1 VANRVIPFGY
11 RVELGVAVL
20 HSDEASIVIEIYKSY
35 INGNSYKAI
44 AVALTGRA
52 VSFSSGKNEWNK
64 NMVKRILEDQ
74 RYLGD
79 NQYPKLLDAELFG
92 KARHILG
99 TKIAKQ
105 NVAKKDVLPKIPVK
119 VVCGRC
125 GVEMTRRHDSRRKI
139 PESWRCESSEC
150 GMIADIAD
158 EEFSAKITAA
168 LNHLINHPELVTS
181 PPSEERHPGYREN
194 GDTGSSA
201 ASGAKKFDA
210 EIARLLDGR
219 EVDRERLKE
228 AIYRYAEEKYRHL
241 DDSRIITEMIKAEFE
256 KSAPF
261 FTLDANLL
269 RRTVAGIVLQESGD
283 MNLMLKNGQIIGKER
298 ENARDINADASA
310 SENRSAHS
318 A

>member
-11 RVELGVAVL
+11 RIELGIAVL
-20 HSDEASIVIEIYKSY
+20 HSDEVPIVIEIFEAYV
-35 INGNSYKAI
+35 NGDSYKTI
-44 AVALTGRA
+44 AGTLTNRA

-79 NQYPKLLDAELFG
+79 DQYPKLLDTELFG
-92 KARHILG
+92 EARKILE
-99 TKIAKQ
+99 TKTAKQ
-105 NVAKKDVLPKIPVK
+105 NVAKKDALPRISAK
-119 VVCGRC
+119 VVCGKC
-125 GVEMTRRHDSRRKI
+125 EDKMTRRHDPRRKI
-139 PESWRCESSEC
+139 SESWRCKNPEC
-150 GMIADIAD
+150 GMIAHIID
-158 EEFSAKITAA
+158 EDFSAKITSA
-168 LNHLINHPELVTS
+168 LNRLIKHPELVTP
-181 PPSEERHPGYREN
+181 PPSEERHPGYQEK
-194 GDTGSSA
+194 GGSGSSA
-201 ASGAKKFDA
+201 ASCAKKFDA

-219 EVDRERLKE
+219 EIDRERLKE
-228 AIYRYAEEKYRHL
+228 TIYRYAEEKYRNL

-256 KSAPF
+256 KSSPF

-283 MNLMLKNGQIIGKER
+283 MNLMLKNGQIVGKER